1 MKKPIA
7 MTAFLFG
14 LLLMLAAP
22 AGADIVVRD
31 DSAADI
37 RLKSPARRIV
47 SLAPHIT
54 ENLYVAGAGAYVVGV
69 TDYSDYPPAARQ
81 LPRIGQSGRMDME
94 ALLGLKPDLV
104 IAWQGGTPTTQI
116 EKLKAL
122 GLLVFLVQSDRMES
136 VASDIERYGQLAAT
150 AETANPA
157 AAQFRQRLA
166 ALRASYSGK
175 TPIRVFYQIWQRP
188 MVTVGARQLITDAIR
203 LCGGENVFGNLPV
216 LAPTVNVE
224 AVLAARP
231 QVIVASGSD
240 AARPPWLD
248 EWKRWPQLE
257 AVKRENLFHIAPD
270 LIQRHTPRLLE
281 GAGQLCQ
288 QLDKARNKP

>member
-1 MKKPIA
+1 I
-7 MTAFLFG
+7 
-14 LLLMLAAP
+14 
-22 AGADIVVRD
+22 
-31 DSAADI
+31 
-37 RLKSPARRIV
+37 
-47 SLAPHIT
+47 
-54 ENLYVAGAGAYVVGV
+54 
-69 TDYSDYPPAARQ
+69 
-81 LPRIGQSGRMDME
+81 
-94 ALLGLKPDLV
+94 

-122 GLLVFLVQSDRMES
+122 GLVVFLVQSDRMES

-150 AETANPA
+150 AEIANPA

-166 ALRASYSGK
+166 ALRAAYSGK

-203 LCGGENVFGNLPV
+203 LCGGENVFADLPV

-231 QVIVASGSD
+231 QVIIASGSD

-248 EWKRWPQLE
+248 EWKRWSQLE

-281 GAGQLCQ
+281 GAEQLCK